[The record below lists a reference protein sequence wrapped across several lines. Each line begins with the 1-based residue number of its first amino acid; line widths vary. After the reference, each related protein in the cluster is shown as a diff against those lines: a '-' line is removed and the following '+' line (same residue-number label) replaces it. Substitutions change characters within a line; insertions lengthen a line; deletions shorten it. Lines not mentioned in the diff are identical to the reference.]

1 MSRSYPRR
9 DVSWQCASMLNIL
22 SRLRHRY
29 YNCYKRWAKPNKS
42 YVRGGIAI
50 RRHVLIPLFCLILVS
65 SGCKKRETP
74 PPVPRASQEPNQGQT
89 EVCGLLTK
97 GEIEAIQGS
106 PIKETKSSARS
117 DAAFRVS
124 QCFYTA
130 TEFSKSVSVAVMQRD
145 PGRPTTT
152 SPKDFAATA
161 VTRKSA
167 IKIRRKRSAK
177 KKRKNQFHRKR
188 SKASAKKP
196 SGPAIVSAARFTS

>member
-1 MSRSYPRR
+1 MRTEVF
-9 DVSWQCASMLNIL
+9 VSFLCSL
-22 SRLRHRY
+22 
-29 YNCYKRWAKPNKS
+29 
-42 YVRGGIAI
+42 
-50 RRHVLIPLFCLILVS
+50 PLALA
-65 SGCKKRETP
+65 GCDKLKGPESVTG
-74 PPVPRASQEPNQGQT
+74 ADQESNQAQT

-152 SPKDFAATA
+152 SPKDFWKERFGRYSGNEKERDKEETE
-161 VTRKSA
+161 RKEEKEESVPPK
-167 IKIRRKRSAK
+167 KIE
-177 KKRKNQFHRKR
+177 
-188 SKASAKKP
+188 
-196 SGPAIVSAARFTS
+196 GI